1 MFSKSLFHRLS
12 AAVSE
17 EEDYFFSVLS
27 SRFSLCWPKRENN
40 SACDEAQYQPI
51 NQN

>member
-1 MFSKSLFHRLS
+1 MFSKSFFHRLS
-12 AAVSE
+12 VAVSE
-17 EEDYFFSVLS
+17 EEDYIFTVLS
-27 SRFSLCWPKRENN
+27 STFSLCRPKRENN